1 MIDLETLPPAIALW
15 KRIATNRELHLIDSL
30 IADDVVFES
39 PVLHTPQV
47 GRELTRRY
55 LAAAVTVL
63 SGPEA
68 RYVNCWL
75 ADHSAALELTTTV
88 EGLSLNVIDVIS
100 WNDDDLVTHFKV
112 FARPAKALQALGAL
126 MISQLPLE
134 PDAGRAL

>member
-1 MIDLETLPPAIALW
+1 MIDLNALPPAIALW
-15 KRIATNRELHLIDSL
+15 ERIATNRELHLIDSL

-39 PVLHTPQV
+39 PILHTPQV
-47 GRELTRRY
+47 GRELTKKY

-75 ADHSAALELTTTV
+75 SDRSAVLELTTTV
-88 EGLSLNVIDVIS
+88 AGFSLNVIDMIT

-112 FARPAKALQALGAL
+112 FARPAKALQALGSL
-126 MISQLPLE
+126 MVAELAVE
-134 PDAGRAL
+134 T